1 MAEKTYDIAVV
12 GATGAVGVEV
22 CTCLKDR
29 NFPVGKLRLFASE
42 RSAGKVMTTPY
53 GDVTV
58 EVFSVESVRECAF
71 AFLAVSG
78 TFATANAPAM
88 AADGGPIVIDNSSAF
103 RMNEAVPL
111 VVPEINIEAVKDS
124 RLIANPNCTTAIGA
138 MALYP
143 LHQAFGLKKVIMS
156 SYQAASGAGAEG
168 MEELQAGCRD
178 MLDGKAVDNKVFAHP
193 LPFNVIPHID
203 VFLDNGYT
211 KEEMKV
217 TWETRKIMDMPD
229 LPLSCTAVR
238 IPTLR
243 AHSEAVTLETEKP
256 VDLDAMRKAL
266 EEAPGVRVVDDPA
279 NLKYPM
285 PLTSTGDYEVEV
297 GRMRKNDV
305 FGDCGLDFFVC
316 GDQLLRGAALNA
328 VLIAEA
334 LAEEIKATA

>member
-217 TWETRKIMDMPD
+217 TLETRKIFGVPD
-229 LPLSCTAVR
+229 LAVSCTAVR

-243 AHSEAVTLETEKP
+243 AHSEAITIETEKAVTP
-256 VDLDAMRKAL
+256 DAAREVLRA
-266 EEAPGVRVVDDPA
+266 APGVRVVDSPED
-279 NLKYPM
+279 NVYPM
-285 PLTSTGDYEVEV
+285 PITATRAHDVEV
-297 GRMRKNDV
+297 GRVRQSLI
-305 FGDCGLDFFVC
+305 FGDQGLDLFVS

-328 VLIAEA
+328 VLIAEK
-334 LAEEIKATA
+334 LLPK